1 MKSTNRLFTLVLILK
16 MDLPLVTFHVIST
29 RMPSRTVSTFVHVGR
44 ETDRRGLPRISPR
57 IARIIPHRRVPSRSL
72 LFVLLLL
79 RPNQHPNEEQKG
91 DHRRVFDHRP
101 CCGLSVDPSPSARLP
116 IEQTLA
122 QLFLFI
128 LLSFSPLFIF
138 FQFFEERMFEER
150 SCSINRQFSQFRFL
164 LS

>member
-1 MKSTNRLFTLVLILK
+1 MKGTNRLFTLVLILK

-29 RMPSRTVSTFVHVGR
+29 RMPSRTVPTFVHVGR

-72 LFVLLLL
+72 LFILLLL

-101 CCGLSVDPSPSARLP
+101 CCGLSVVYLDPSPRLP

-138 FQFFEERMFEER
+138 FEFFEER
-150 SCSINRQFSQFRFL
+150 SCSINRQFSQFLFPFP